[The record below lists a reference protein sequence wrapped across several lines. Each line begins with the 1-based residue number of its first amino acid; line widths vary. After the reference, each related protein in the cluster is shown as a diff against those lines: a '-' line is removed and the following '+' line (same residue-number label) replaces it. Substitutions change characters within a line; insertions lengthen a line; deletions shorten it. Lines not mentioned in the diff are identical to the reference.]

1 MEDIDKKIHSNTE
14 TVKMLIGTKT
24 STTRM
29 DKWVATCSYNGT
41 SYKQR
46 WKNYCYMAQYEWPQ
60 KYNVLRKK
68 QIAEKFILNGSIS
81 YLYFKI
87 KHYLGTYICV
97 YIWMYVCVCVYIY
110 MYTYSTYS
118 GEGHGN
124 PLQCSCL
131 ENSMDRAAWWATV
144 HGVTQ
149 SQTWLSNTTP
159 CYL

>member
-46 WKNYCYMAQYEWPQ
+46 WKNYCYMAQYERPQ

-144 HGVTQ
+144 HGDTQ